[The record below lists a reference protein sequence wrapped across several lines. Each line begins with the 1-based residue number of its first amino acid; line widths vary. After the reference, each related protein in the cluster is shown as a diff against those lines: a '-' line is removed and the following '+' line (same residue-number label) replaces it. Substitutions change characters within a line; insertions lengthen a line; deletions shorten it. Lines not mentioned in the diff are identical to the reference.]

1 METHYLT
8 EQHQRAA
15 MEVVRQMLSQLKD
28 KQMNIDLP
36 QRTTSEVCNPA
47 IVQLEELHEMLNVF
61 VGGVET
67 LTNDGQR
74 LVNELLQIQ
83 TVLPTLTE
91 DLSKVKLSIEESKA
105 FLEGARQ
112 NQNVFYQYL
121 LSLEE
126 KTNDLQFVSYDGT
139 LVWKITNFREKM
151 IDAQSERQ
159 TSIYSPPFYSS
170 PTGYKMRARVYL
182 NGDGTA
188 RRTHTA
194 VFFVLMRG
202 LNDPILKFPFNYKV
216 SFCLYDQTSAQ
227 RHIIDSFRP
236 DTKSSSFQRPRS
248 DMNIASGIPKF
259 FPLAMIQQEGNPY
272 VRDDTM
278 FMKVMVD
285 FEEIPKTLLPYA
297 LSLNPGLPMQI
308 QQAMIKQEMEGRS
321 QQQQNDQLS
330 STSQG

>member
-151 IDAQSERQ
+151 NVGSVKKCKNKIY
-159 TSIYSPPFYSS
+159 TSRTIIYSC
-170 PTGYKMRARVYL
+170 
-182 NGDGTA
+182 
-188 RRTHTA
+188 
-194 VFFVLMRG
+194 
-202 LNDPILKFPFNYKV
+202 V
-216 SFCLYDQTSAQ
+216 SF
-227 RHIIDSFRP
+227 
-236 DTKSSSFQRPRS
+236 K
-248 DMNIASGIPKF
+248 
-259 FPLAMIQQEGNPY
+259 
-272 VRDDTM
+272 
-278 FMKVMVD
+278 
-285 FEEIPKTLLPYA
+285 
-297 LSLNPGLPMQI
+297 
-308 QQAMIKQEMEGRS
+308 
-321 QQQQNDQLS
+321 
-330 STSQG
+330 